1 MQLPLPYSARASG
14 HFYSLSARPGTFRRA
29 SGSDRSSSPATG
41 MGSRGGSALGIVAP
55 GVWASAWGC
64 SFVSDATP
72 PPPALD
78 IADDG
83 LTALVNVNVLNS
95 DLLLALAAVAVE
107 SIEQCRIGAGEL
119 VRLAQ
124 SFLSAL
130 EALVADH
137 GPPVAFHRGVV
148 GCDKLRGYHALKLVS
163 WLDTDQRIDCRMA
176 LPPDF
181 IRI

>member
-1 MQLPLPYSARASG
+1 MRPL
-14 HFYSLSARPGTFRRA
+14 
-29 SGSDRSSSPATG
+29 
-41 MGSRGGSALGIVAP
+41 
-55 GVWASAWGC
+55 
-64 SFVSDATP
+64 